1 MQMGVVVGVVSGVIQ
16 VRIADLGKVL
26 GGGQESARD
35 VLRNEE
41 GGTLGGHFDKSRRWK
56 ELE

>member
-26 GGGQESARD
+26 GGGQEDR
-35 VLRNEE
+35 
-41 GGTLGGHFDKSRRWK
+41 KSVV
-56 ELE
+56 